1 MDNNTND
8 VYRTKRF
15 YEIDTIKGVA
25 TVLMVIFH
33 FFYLMYHM
41 NIAEYNIR
49 CGALYASAKIAHV
62 LFIFA
67 VGVNLAISH
76 KKFKRKHREDYRNNK
91 YKYYNQFIG
100 KSLRRVLYLLLAG
113 MTMSFLSYITF
124 GNLYVKFGIFHFIAA
139 AVFLTMPIVGSKFLS
154 FAVTAII
161 GLLYT
166 ITNSGRMRGYSSQA
180 CNSAPIFCFVSG
192 IYNTRFSSLDHF
204 SLIPF
209 LGLVTFGIFVGNMI
223 YSRGRRKFL
232 SQDQNK
238 KMDNFFEE
246 NTLAKNVALFG
257 KYSFE
262 IYFVHFVVFYLMLLG
277 YKKAKLQLFFE
288 HKKNVSNIHEEFTQ
302 ISDVSDPNCLFE
314 NGK

>member
-1 MDNNTND
+1 MDDDTDD
-8 VYRTKRF
+8 VYRAKRF

-25 TVLMVIFH
+25 TILMVIFH

-49 CGALYASAKIAHV
+49 CGSLYASAKIAHI

-67 VGVNLAISH
+67 VGVNLAISY
-76 KKFKRKHREDYRNNK
+76 KKFRRKHREDYKNNK
-91 YKYYNQFIG
+91 YQYYNQFIG
-100 KSLRRVLYLLLAG
+100 KTLRRVLYLLLAG

-124 GNLYVKFGIFHFIAA
+124 GDLYVKFGIFHFIAA
-139 AVFLTMPIVGSKFLS
+139 AVFLTMPIVGSKWLS
-154 FAVTAII
+154 LATSAII

-166 ITNSGRMRGYSSQA
+166 ITNNNKIIGYSSKA
-180 CNSAPIFCFVSG
+180 CNSAPVFCFVSG

-204 SLIPF
+204 SLIPY
-209 LGLVTFGIFVGNMI
+209 LGLVSFGIFVGNII

-232 SQDQNK
+232 SRDK
-238 KMDNFFEE
+238 SKAMDDFFEE
-246 NTLAKNVALFG
+246 NTLAKNIALFG

-288 HKKNVSNIHEEFTQ
+288 HKKNTSIIKDEFGRISNVQ
-302 ISDVSDPNCLFE
+302 DPDCLYE

>member
-1 MDNNTND
+1 MDDDTDD
-8 VYRTKRF
+8 VYRAKRF

-25 TVLMVIFH
+25 TILMVIFH

-49 CGALYASAKIAHV
+49 CGALYASAKIAHI

-67 VGVNLAISH
+67 VGVNLAVSY
-76 KKFKRKHREDYRNNK
+76 KKFRRKHREDYKNNK
-91 YKYYNQFIG
+91 YQYYNQFIG
-100 KSLRRVLYLLLAG
+100 KTLRRVLYLLLAG

-124 GNLYVKFGIFHFIAA
+124 GDLYVKFGIFHFIAA
-139 AVFLTMPIVGSKFLS
+139 AVFLTMPIVGSKWLS
-154 FAVTAII
+154 LATSAII

-166 ITNSGRMRGYSSQA
+166 ITNNNKILEYSSKA
-180 CNSAPIFCFVSG
+180 CNSAPVFCFVSG

-204 SLIPF
+204 SLIPY
-209 LGLVTFGIFVGNMI
+209 LGLVSFGIFVGNMI

-232 SQDQNK
+232 SRDK
-238 KMDNFFEE
+238 SKAMDDFFEE

-288 HKKNVSNIHEEFTQ
+288 HKKNTSIINDEFGRISNVQ
-302 ISDVSDPNCLFE
+302 DPDCLYE

>member
-1 MDNNTND
+1 MDDNTDD
-8 VYRTKRF
+8 VYRSKRF

-49 CGALYASAKIAHV
+49 CGVLYAAAKIAHV

-67 VGVNLAISH
+67 VGVNLAISY
-76 KKFKRKHREDYRNNK
+76 KKFRRQHREDYRNNK

-113 MTMSFLSYITF
+113 VTMSVLSYLTF

-139 AVFLTMPIVGSKFLS
+139 AVFLTMPIVGSKWLS
-154 FAVTAII
+154 FAATAVI

-166 ITNSGRMRGYSSQA
+166 ITNSPRMRNYSSQA

-223 YSRGRRKFL
+223 YSRGTRKFL
-232 SQDQNK
+232 TREQSEK
-238 KMDNFFEE
+238 LDNFFEN
-246 NTLAKNVALFG
+246 NTLAKNVGLFG

-277 YKKAKLQLFFE
+277 YKKAKLKLFFE
-288 HKKNVSNIHEEFTQ
+288 HDKNVTNIHEEFSQ
-302 ISDVSDPNCLFE
+302 ISDISDPDCLFE
-314 NGK
+314 DEK

>member
-1 MDNNTND
+1 MDDDTDD
-8 VYRTKRF
+8 VYRAKRF

-25 TVLMVIFH
+25 TILMVIFH

-41 NIAEYNIR
+41 NIAKYNIR
-49 CGALYASAKIAHV
+49 CGALYASAKIAHI

-67 VGVNLAISH
+67 VGVNLAISY
-76 KKFKRKHREDYRNNK
+76 KKFRRKHREDYKNNK

-100 KSLRRVLYLLLAG
+100 KTLRRVLYLLLAG
-113 MTMSFLSYITF
+113 ITMSFLSYITF
-124 GNLYVKFGIFHFIAA
+124 GDLYVKFGIFHFIAA
-139 AVFLTMPIVGSKFLS
+139 AVFLTMPIVGSKWLS
-154 FAVTAII
+154 LATSAII

-166 ITNSGRMRGYSSQA
+166 ITNNSKIIGYSSKA
-180 CNSAPIFCFVSG
+180 CNSAPVFCFVSG

-204 SLIPF
+204 SLIPY
-209 LGLVTFGIFVGNMI
+209 LGLVSFGIFVGNMI

-232 SQDQNK
+232 SRDK
-238 KMDNFFEE
+238 SKELDNFYER
-246 NTLAKNVALFG
+246 NTLAKNLALFG

-288 HKKNVSNIHEEFTQ
+288 HKKNTSSINNEFEQ
-302 ISDVSDPNCLFE
+302 ISNVQDPDCLYE

>member
-1 MDNNTND
+1 MDDDTDD
-8 VYRTKRF
+8 VYRAKRF

-25 TVLMVIFH
+25 TILMVIFH

-41 NIAEYNIR
+41 KIAEYNIR
-49 CGALYASAKIAHV
+49 CGPLYASAKIAHI

-67 VGVNLAISH
+67 VGVNLAISY
-76 KKFKRKHREDYRNNK
+76 KKFRRKHREDYKNNK

-100 KSLRRVLYLLLAG
+100 KTLRRVLYLLLAG

-124 GNLYVKFGIFHFIAA
+124 GDLYVKFGIFHFIAA
-139 AVFLTMPIVGSKFLS
+139 AVFLTMPIVGSKWLS
-154 FAVTAII
+154 LATSAII

-166 ITNSGRMRGYSSQA
+166 ITNNNKIIGYSAQA
-180 CNSAPIFCFVSG
+180 CNSAPVFCFVSG

-204 SLIPF
+204 SLIPY
-209 LGLVTFGIFVGNMI
+209 LGLVSFGIFVGNMI

-232 SQDQNK
+232 SRDK
-238 KMDNFFEE
+238 SKEMDNFYER
-246 NTLAKNVALFG
+246 NTLAKNLALFG

-288 HKKNVSNIHEEFTQ
+288 HKKNTSIINDEFEQ
-302 ISDVSDPNCLFE
+302 ISNVQDPDCLYE

>member
-1 MDNNTND
+1 MDDDTDD
-8 VYRTKRF
+8 VYRAKRF

-25 TVLMVIFH
+25 TILMVIFH

-49 CGALYASAKIAHV
+49 CGVLYAVAKIAHI

-67 VGVNLAISH
+67 VGINLAISY
-76 KKFKRKHREDYRNNK
+76 KKFRRQHREDFRNNK

-113 MTMSFLSYITF
+113 VTMSVLSYLTF

-139 AVFLTMPIVGSKFLS
+139 AVFLTMPIVGSKWLS
-154 FAVTAII
+154 FAATALI

-166 ITNSGRMRGYSSQA
+166 ITNSPKIQNYLSYA
-180 CNSAPIFCFVSG
+180 CYNAPIFCFVSG

-204 SLIPF
+204 SLIPY

-223 YSRGRRKFL
+223 YSRGTRKFL
-232 SQDQNK
+232 
-238 KMDNFFEE
+238 E
-246 NTLAKNVALFG
+246 
-257 KYSFE
+257 
-262 IYFVHFVVFYLMLLG
+262 
-277 YKKAKLQLFFE
+277 
-288 HKKNVSNIHEEFTQ
+288 
-302 ISDVSDPNCLFE
+302 P
-314 NGK
+314 